1 FQFGFA
7 PTGFEGKPIKWE
19 WFHQDKFQDKV
30 EFSIKEAKIAGKN
43 GYILE
48 AKILWDFL
56 GIKPEKGYKFG
67 ISPAI
72 HDVDELDNS
81 PQAKLNWFYIYQVND
96 PRIILGEIVLE

>member
-1 FQFGFA
+1 DFFLKE
-7 PTGFEGKPIKWE
+7 TKIEGKK
-19 WFHQDKFQDKV
+19 
-30 EFSIKEAKIAGKN
+30 

-48 AKILWDFL
+48 AKILWEYL
-56 GIKPEKGYKFG
+56 GIKPEKGYTLG

-96 PRIILGEIVLE
+96 PRILLGEITLDK